1 MKILT
6 AHQDLFNDDK
16 VIQSNVSFAPFL
28 RFLQNKVEHEK
39 DGRTVFYQYIL
50 DKFQD
55 KPELLGP
62 IPDEMNMDEYRSY
75 LDLVIAAIFPVTVDT
90 KKDIYGISI
99 PYKFSV
105 FYYSEMFKQLFT
117 GENDFLSTVPHGIS
131 ISRVKRDK
139 KIWLYK
145 LILDRH
151 YHFPIGYAND
161 IIHTI
166 DTPDGLRKQVKVNI
180 DARFVD
186 VRVKGKLPKLD
197 YNQFC
202 TRQMSV
208 DTLETILPLENFA
221 LEGFAIWTIEDVTQ
235 SEAVNTIK
243 GLVMNMNSTNEIES
257 YRSLERMI
265 PTILGIFDITA
276 HMVPFPKVNGK
287 PVLEEQFTTSDP
299 VLGIGNKKQQQLF
312 FQQMLDFLQ
321 KRPEPLIIPEVTEE
335 TIASYPFLKYLSIKK
350 IRSFILF
357 PIIHKKELLGVLE
370 LAASR
375 PNALSERPLWQ
386 LQGIFPLLVLML
398 NRSINIL
405 EGRINEVIK
414 DQFTALQP
422 SVEWKFTDAAWKYL
436 LTPEAERKDI
446 GNIGFEEVY
455 PLFGAVDIRNSS
467 IEQGNAIREDLEEQ
481 LQLIND
487 TLQKV
492 SNAIHLP
499 LLEELQFKTK
509 DILDHLHNT
518 LLAGEEAKI
527 NEFIDQEIQPVLE
540 HLCSNNEAL
549 TPVLQHYYSYVDQRE
564 GHVYHH
570 RREYEESLARVNSA
584 INKYLE
590 KERQYIQQSFPCYF
604 EKYRTDG
611 VEYTIYIGQS
621 IAQDKKFDN
630 LYLRNLRLW
639 QLSSMANIARIT
651 HKMIPDLKI
660 PLQTTQM
667 ILMHSAPI
675 TISFRN
681 DERRF
686 DVEGAYNIRY
696 EIIKKRIDK
705 VHVKDS
711 GERLTQPGMI
721 AIVYSNVRE
730 MEEYKKY
737 ISFLQSKNILL
748 PELEMLDLEEL
759 QGVSGLKA
767 LRVKVNLE
775 GLPIDTKI

>member
-1 MKILT
+1 MKVLT
-6 AHQDLFNDDK
+6 AHQNLFEEDQI
-16 VIQSNVSFAPFL
+16 IQSNISFAPFL
-28 RFLQNKVEHEK
+28 RFLKDKVAREH
-39 DGRTVFYQYIL
+39 DGRTGFYQYIL
-50 DKFQD
+50 DKFNA
-55 KPELLGP
+55 KPELLQA
-62 IPDEMNMDEYRSY
+62 IPDNVSLEPYREY
-75 LDLVIAAIFPVTVDT
+75 LDLVIASIFPVTVDT
-90 KKDIYGISI
+90 QKDIYGISI
-99 PYKFSV
+99 PFKFAI
-105 FYYSEMFKQLFT
+105 FYYSEMFKRLFT
-117 GENDFLSTVPHGIS
+117 EEDDLLATVPQGIS
-131 ISRVKRDK
+131 INRVKRDK
-139 KIWLYK
+139 KLWLYK

-151 YHFPIGYAND
+151 YHFPIGYQND

-166 DTPDGLRKQVKVNI
+166 DTPDGVRKQVKVNI

-186 VRVKGKLPKLD
+186 VRVKGKLPELD
-197 YNQFC
+197 YNNFC

-208 DTLETILPLENFA
+208 DMLETLLPLDNFV

-243 GLVMNMNSTNEIES
+243 GLVMNMNSNNEIDS
-257 YRSLERMI
+257 YRTLERMV
-265 PTILGIFDITA
+265 PAILGIFDITA
-276 HMVPFPKVNGK
+276 HMVPFPKVNNK
-287 PVLEEQFTTSDP
+287 HVLEDKFTPVDP
-299 VLGIGNKKQQQLF
+299 VLGIGNKKQEQLLF
-312 FQQMLDFLQ
+312 TQMVEFLSKNPQ
-321 KRPEPLIIPEVTEE
+321 PLIIPEVTEE
-335 TIASYPFLKYLSIKK
+335 SIANYPFLKYLTLKK
-350 IRSFILF
+350 IRSFVLF
-357 PIIHKKELLGVLE
+357 PIKHKSEVLGVLE

-386 LQGIFPLLVLML
+386 LQSIYPLLVLML

-414 DQFTALQP
+414 EQFTALQP
-422 SVEWKFTDAAWKYL
+422 SVEWKFVDAAWKHL
-436 LTPEAERKDI
+436 LTPEEERKDI
-446 GNIGFEEVY
+446 ANISFDEVY
-455 PLFGAVDIRNSS
+455 PLYGAVDIRNSS
-467 IEQGNAIREDLEEQ
+467 IEQGNAIREDLQEQ
-481 LQLIND
+481 LQLID
-487 TLQKV
+487 ETLSIVTKTV
-492 SNAIHLP
+492 KLN
-499 LLEELQFKTK
+499 LLEELQFKTR
-509 DILDHLHNT
+509 DIMQNLHENLT
-518 LLAGEEAKI
+518 AGEDVKI
-527 NEFIDQEIQPVLE
+527 NDFIDQEIQPVLE

-549 TPVLQHYYSYVDQRE
+549 RPVLEHYYSKIDKKE

-570 RREYEESLARVNSA
+570 RREYEESLAQVNTA
-584 INKYLE
+584 INQYLE

-621 IAQDKKFDN
+621 IAQEKKFDQ

-639 QLSSMANIARIT
+639 QLSSMATIARLT
-651 HKMIPDLKI
+651 HKMAPTLKN

-667 ILMHSAPI
+667 ILMHSSPI

-721 AIVYSNVRE
+721 AIVYSNARE

-737 ISFLQSKNILL
+737 INFLQSKNILL
-748 PELEMLDLEEL
+748 PDMEMLDLEEL

-767 LRVKVNLE
+767 LRVKVNLQE
-775 GLPIDTKI
+775 LELKS

>member
-1 MKILT
+1 MEVLT
-6 AHQDLFNDDK
+6 ATQDLLNEEDI
-16 VIQSNVSFAPFL
+16 IQSNISFAPFL
-28 RFLQNKVEHEK
+28 RFLQEKVDREK
-39 DGRTVFYQYIL
+39 DGRTMFYQYIL
-50 DKFQD
+50 DKFEA
-55 KPELLGP
+55 KPELLQP
-62 IPDEMNMDEYRSY
+62 LPQNVSLDPYRDY
-75 LDLVIAAIFPVTVDT
+75 LDLLIAAIFPVTVDT
-90 KKDIYGISI
+90 KKDIYGISVPFRFAI
-99 PYKFSV
+99 
-105 FYYSEMFKQLFT
+105 FYYSEMFRQIFV
-117 GENDFLSTVPHGIS
+117 GDNGQLSTVPHGIS
-131 ISRVKRDK
+131 LSKVKKDK
-139 KIWLYK
+139 KVWLYK

-151 YHFPIGYAND
+151 YHFPIGYQND

-166 DTPDGLRKQVKVNI
+166 HTPDGIKRQVKVNV

-186 VRVKGKLPKLD
+186 VRVKGELPPLD

-202 TRQMSV
+202 TRQMPLE
-208 DTLETILPLENFA
+208 TLETLLPLDNFA

-235 SEAVNTIK
+235 GEAVNTIK
-243 GLVMNMNSTNEIES
+243 SLVMNMNSTNELES
-257 YRSLERMI
+257 YRTVERMV
-265 PTILGIFDITA
+265 PAILGIFDVTA
-276 HMVPFPKVNGK
+276 HIVPFPKVNNK
-287 PVLEEQFTTSDP
+287 HVLEEQFTPVDP
-299 VLGIGNKKQQQLF
+299 VLGIGNKKQEQQLF
-312 FQQMLDFLQ
+312 AQMVDFLYAH
-321 KRPEPLIIPEVTEE
+321 PEPLIIPQVTEDS
-335 TIASYPFLKYLSIKK
+335 ISQYPFLKYLVIKK
-350 IRSFILF
+350 IRSFVLF
-357 PIIHKKELLGVLE
+357 PIRYKNQVLGVLE

-386 LQGIFPLLVLML
+386 LQSIYPLLVLML

-405 EGRINEVIK
+405 ESRINQVIK
-414 DQFTALQP
+414 EQFTALQP
-422 SVEWKFTDAAWKYL
+422 SVEWKFIDAAWKYL

-446 GNIGFEEVY
+446 SNISFEEVY

-467 IEQGNAIREDLEEQ
+467 VEQGNAIREDLQEQ
-481 LQLIND
+481 LQLVD
-487 TLQKV
+487 ETLTVILKSV
-492 SNAIHLP
+492 KLN
-499 LLEELQFKTK
+499 LLEELQFKTR
-509 DILDHLHNT
+509 DILENLQHNLT
-518 LLAGEEAKI
+518 AGEDAKI
-527 NEFIDQEIQPVLE
+527 NDFITQEVQPVLE
-540 HLCSNNEAL
+540 HLCNNNEEL
-549 TPVLQHYYSYVDQRE
+549 KPVLEKYYAHVDQKE

-570 RREYEESLARVNSA
+570 RREYEESLARVNTA
-584 INKYLE
+584 INHYLE
-590 KERQYIQQSFPCYF
+590 KERNYIQESFPCYF

-621 IAQDKKFDN
+621 IAQEKKFDH

-651 HKMIPDLKI
+651 HRMQSKMKI

-705 VHVKDS
+705 VHVKET

-748 PELEMLDLEEL
+748 PDLEMLDLEEL

-775 GLPIDTKI
+775 ELSSELKA